1 MAKLLLVDDN
11 EMNRDMLSRRLVRK
25 GFEVL
30 VAEDGPRSLQLAE
43 SALPD
48 LILMDL
54 TLPGISGCEVRR
66 LLKANRATTGIPVVA
81 LTAHAMSTDR
91 DQALAAGFDEFETK
105 PVEFARLLATIE
117 GLLSKFPAERVSQS

>member
-66 LLKANRATTGIPVVA
+66 LLKANHATTGIPVVA